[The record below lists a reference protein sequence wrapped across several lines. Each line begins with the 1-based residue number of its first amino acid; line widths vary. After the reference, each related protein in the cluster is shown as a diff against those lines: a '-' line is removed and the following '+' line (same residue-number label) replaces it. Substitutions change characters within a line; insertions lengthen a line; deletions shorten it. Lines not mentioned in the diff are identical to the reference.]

1 MIQFSI
7 NHRQI
12 VFKNG
17 KKVTTSLLVYK
28 GVKIT
33 VSENN
38 INIENSYK
46 ITSKKEIREILDY
59 IIVHRECEVTK
70 HRTLDSML
78 NEWVAH
84 NNLYILHIARER
96 TGSVDLNYPQE
107 KWVSIC
113 YWFLSRITL

>member
-17 KKVTTSLLVYK
+17 KKVTTSLLEYK

-70 HRTLDSML
+70 HRTLNSML
-78 NEWVAH
+78 NEWIAH

-96 TGSVDLNYPQE
+96 TGSVDLNYPQA
-107 KWVSIC
+107 KWVSAC
-113 YWFLSRITL
+113 YWFLSRIAL

>member
-1 MIQFSI
+1 MQFSI
-7 NHRQI
+7 NHQRI

-17 KKVTTSLLVYK
+17 KRVTTYLLVYK

-59 IIVHRECEVTK
+59 IITHCECEVTK

-78 NEWVAH
+78 NEWVVH

-96 TGSVDLNYPQE
+96 TSSVDLDYPQPRYML
-107 KWVSIC
+107 II
-113 YWFLSRITL
+113 YWLSSRIIL

>member
-107 KWVSIC
+107 KWVSIG
-113 YWFLSRITL
+113 YWLLSRIVL

>member
-1 MIQFSI
+1 MIHFSI
-7 NHRQI
+7 NHQRI
-12 VFKNG
+12 VFKKG
-17 KKVTTSLLVYK
+17 KKVTTYLLVYK
-28 GVKIT
+28 GVEIT

-59 IIVHRECEVTK
+59 IITHCECKVIK
-70 HRTLDSML
+70 HRTLNSML

-107 KWVSIC
+107 KLVSIC
-113 YWFLSRITL
+113 YWFLSRIVL

>member
-17 KKVTTSLLVYK
+17 KRVTTYLLVYK
-28 GVKIT
+28 DFKIII
-33 VSENN
+33 SADN

-59 IIVHRECEVTK
+59 IINHYECEVTK
-70 HRTLDSML
+70 HRTLNSML

-107 KWVSIC
+107 KLVSIC
-113 YWFLSRITL
+113 YWFLSRIVL